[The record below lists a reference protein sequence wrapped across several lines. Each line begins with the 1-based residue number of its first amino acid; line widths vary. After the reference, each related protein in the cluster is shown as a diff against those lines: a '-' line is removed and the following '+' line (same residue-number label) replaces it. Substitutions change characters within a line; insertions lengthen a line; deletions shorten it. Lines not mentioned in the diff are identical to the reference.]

1 MATPRKAGEV
11 LSETAKTYVQDLVLE
26 EKYGIKKEFS
36 SRYTDKGNAV
46 EEAGIALV
54 NDVLNY
60 RFIYKNYDYFENEWV
75 KGTPDVNTD
84 EILLDVKCSWDATTF
99 PFFDTDVPNKDYFYQ
114 LQGYMLLTGKQESIL
129 AYCLINTPF
138 EMVEDEVRRAHW
150 KFNLIEEN
158 AELRNEVES
167 KHVFDHIPEHKR
179 VKYWF
184 IRRDEAVIEKI
195 KERVELCREYYNLLM
210 KTL

>member
-114 LQGYMLLTGKQESIL
+114 LQGYMWLTEKQESIL

-167 KHVFDHIPEHKR
+167 KHVFDHIPDHKR